1 MSMIY
6 KSVFRG
12 VFSVIL
18 LIMVSSFTIDA
29 PAKKYSPLGR
39 WDYSVPGVGEG
50 YESGTMFIS
59 EDGKEYKVT
68 LQLNEYSRVV
78 AEKVV
83 YKKKEMSFTI
93 YVETE
98 EIQVSGSFDG
108 DEFKGSISFSE
119 GDFTITA
126 MRTLK

>member
-1 MSMIY
+1 MNY
-6 KSVFRG
+6 NTVLRG
-12 VFSVIL
+12 VVSVIV

-29 PAKKYSPLGR
+29 PVRKYSPVGS

-50 YESGTMFIS
+50 YESGTMLIS

-68 LQLNEYSRVV
+68 LQLNEYSKVV

-98 EIQVSGSFDG
+98 EILVAGIFDG
-108 DEFKGSISFSE
+108 DKFTAKLSYSE
-119 GDFTITA
+119 GEFDLSA
-126 MRTLK
+126 VRKAAE

>member
-50 YESGTMFIS
+50 YESGTMLIS

>member
-1 MSMIY
+1 MIY

-29 PAKKYSPLGR
+29 PAKKYSPLGS

-83 YKKKEMSFTI
+83 YKKKEISYTI
-93 YVETE
+93 FVETE
-98 EIQVSGSFDG
+98 EIQVAGSFDG

>member
-1 MSMIY
+1 MNY
-6 KSVFRG
+6 NTVLRG
-12 VFSVIL
+12 VVSVIV

-29 PAKKYSPLGR
+29 PARKYSPLGS

-50 YESGTMFIS
+50 YESGTMFIT
-59 EDGKEYKVT
+59 EDSKEYKVT
-68 LQLNEYSRVV
+68 LQLNEYSKVV

-126 MRTLK
+126 MRTSK

>member
-1 MSMIY
+1 M
-6 KSVFRG
+6 
-12 VFSVIL
+12 L
-18 LIMVSSFTIDA
+18 
-29 PAKKYSPLGR
+29 
-39 WDYSVPGVGEG
+39 
-50 YESGTMFIS
+50 IS

>member
-1 MSMIY
+1 MNY
-6 KSVFRG
+6 NTVLRG
-12 VFSVIL
+12 VVSVIV

-29 PAKKYSPLGR
+29 PVRKYSPVGS

-50 YESGTMFIS
+50 YESGTMLIS

-68 LQLNEYSRVV
+68 LQLNEYSKVV

-98 EIQVSGSFDG
+98 EILVAGTFDG
-108 DEFKGSISFSE
+108 DKFTAKLSYSE
-119 GDFTITA
+119 GEFDLSA
-126 MRTLK
+126 VRKAAE

>member
-1 MSMIY
+1 MNNNIF
-6 KSVFRG
+6 FRG
-12 VFSVIL
+12 VFSVII

-29 PAKKYSPLGR
+29 PARKYSPLGS

-50 YESGTMFIS
+50 YESGTMFIT

-68 LQLNEYSRVV
+68 LQLNEYSKVV

-83 YKKKEMSFTI
+83 YKKKEMSFTL

-98 EIQVSGSFDG
+98 EILVTGTFDG
-108 DEFKGSISFSE
+108 DKFTAKLSYSE
-119 GDFTITA
+119 GEFDLSA
-126 MRTLK
+126 VRKAAE

>member
-1 MSMIY
+1 MNNNTF
-6 KSVFRG
+6 FRG
-12 VFSVIL
+12 VFSVII

-29 PAKKYSPLGR
+29 PVKKYSPVGS

-50 YESGTMFIS
+50 YESGTMLIS

-68 LQLNEYSRVV
+68 LQLNEYSKVV

-98 EIQVSGSFDG
+98 EILVAGIFDG
-108 DEFKGSISFSE
+108 DKFTAKLSYSE
-119 GDFTITA
+119 GEFDLSA
-126 MRTLK
+126 VRKAAE

>member
-1 MSMIY
+1 MNY
-6 KSVFRG
+6 NTVLRG
-12 VFSVIL
+12 VVSVIV

-29 PAKKYSPLGR
+29 PVRKYSPVGS
-39 WDYSVPGVGEG
+39 WDYMVPGVGEG
-50 YESGTMFIS
+50 YESGTMLIS

-68 LQLNEYSRVV
+68 LQLNEYSKVV

-98 EIQVSGSFDG
+98 EILVAGIFDG
-108 DEFKGSISFSE
+108 DKFTAKLSYSE
-119 GDFTITA
+119 GEFDLSA
-126 MRTLK
+126 VRKAAE